1 MFFKRPMPGDDVAK
15 DLGSMIDSCLHGNMR
30 FLLKGCGCGRTWVRC
45 FRVVR
50 KKQPKPKIK
59 SWKLKRQGFVHVYLY
74 MMCLVLD
81 MFIYNV
87 YDYTFIVSC
96 FFLQKDTYTCI
107 YIYINVNI
115 HTHIHIFWFW
125 RVLNGLKT
133 MSFSFRLCL

>member
-1 MFFKRPMPGDDVAK
+1 MAK

-87 YDYTFIVSC
+87 YDYTFIVSG
-96 FFLQKDTYTCI
+96 FLYRKI
-107 YIYINVNI
+107 HIHVYIYIC
-115 HTHIHIFWFW
+115 F
-125 RVLNGLKT
+125 VLKRSEED
-133 MSFSFRLCL
+133 MIC